1 MTSSK
6 DKQQEIVKKFLEKFN
21 VGKLQYP
28 IESNQLKEVL
38 SDTHRGELKAF
49 VIASQGEYL
58 FALRES
64 FYVDN
69 LQRRHIVI
77 RGSEINPFSKKEHDD
92 QGYCRFIID
101 KIARKAYMGTNPDQ
115 IDIMSGVY
123 SNMGVGSAMLVLALE
138 ETYRKR
144 IQNFI
149 IFHLNAM
156 SYPFYEQFG
165 FKKDSKR
172 NFIIYNTFD
181 LFATDINETIRRK
194 GRISKIMENRN
205 ITIID
210 I

>member
-92 QGYCRFIID
+92 Q
-101 KIARKAYMGTNPDQ
+101 AM
-115 IDIMSGVY
+115 
-123 SNMGVGSAMLVLALE
+123 SAMLFTAAKKFVHLDFLLE
-138 ETYRKR
+138 
-144 IQNFI
+144 FV
-149 IFHLNAM
+149 
-156 SYPFYEQFG
+156 
-165 FKKDSKR
+165 
-172 NFIIYNTFD
+172 
-181 LFATDINETIRRK
+181 
-194 GRISKIMENRN
+194 
-205 ITIID
+205 
-210 I
+210 